1 MCFSIVRPIFIFAIR
16 LTPMPRRFFFLSFFF
31 CLTVNSLLAQVS
43 GRGTYQFLGL
53 STSARSTALGGKV
66 VALDESDLSL
76 AAQNPSLLDSSMHNG
91 LSLSYV
97 NYFTDINY
105 VTFSYARN
113 YSKVGTL
120 AIGGQRIGYGS
131 FYRADETGIQSG
143 TFTASEMA
151 LSISY
156 SRTIDTCFSVGISFK
171 PIYSHL
177 ESYTSWGV
185 AFDFAGSYRSQN
197 GLFSAGL
204 IFKNVGSM
212 VKSYTPGTYE
222 PIPFEIIAGISKK
235 LAHAPFRFLITFQQ
249 LQNMSLYYKTDDF
262 TEESVFDESENKSD
276 GTMEKISKEI
286 ISHVILGAEFVPIRN
301 FYLRFG
307 YNYQRRNEL
316 KIQEKVSTVG
326 FSFGFGVKISK
337 FHINYSRA
345 KYHLAGATNHFSVIT
360 DLDKLFHIK

>member
-1 MCFSIVRPIFIFAIR
+1 M
-16 LTPMPRRFFFLSFFF
+16 LRRFFFISIFFV
-31 CLTVNSLLAQVS
+31 LTASSLLAQVN

-53 STSARSTALGGKV
+53 PTSARATALGGKV
-66 VALDESDLSL
+66 VALDEYDLSL
-76 AAQNPSLLDSSMHNG
+76 VAQNPSLLDSSMHNG
-91 LSLSYV
+91 LTLSYV
-97 NYFTDINY
+97 NYYSDISY
-105 VTFSYARN
+105 GTFSYARN
-113 YSKVGTL
+113 YDKLGTF

-131 FYRADETGIQSG
+131 FSRADETGVQSG

-151 LSISY
+151 FSLSY
-156 SRTIDTCFSVGISFK
+156 SRVIDTCFSVGVSFK

-177 ESYTSWGV
+177 ESYTSWGI
-185 AFDFAGSYRSQN
+185 AFDFAGSYRSGN

-222 PIPFEIIAGISKK
+222 PLPFEIIAGVSKK
-235 LAHAPFRFLITFQQ
+235 LAHAPFRFVITFQQ

-262 TEESVFDESENKSD
+262 TEESVFDESEKKSK
-276 GTMEKISKEI
+276 GTMEKIGKEI

-316 KIQEKVSTVG
+316 KIQEKASAVG
-326 FSFGFGVKISK
+326 FSWGVGVKISK
-337 FHINYSRA
+337 FHISFSRA
-345 KYHLAGATNHFSVIT
+345 TLHLVGATTHFAVST
-360 DLDKLFHIK
+360 DLDNFFKKY